1 MRRSEVRGMS
11 MLVDALKGL
20 TAEER
25 ERAVE
30 WAYRRYV
37 ETPRAKR
44 KEHR

>member
-1 MRRSEVRGMS
+1 MRRSEIKGMQ

-37 ETPRAKR
+37 EAPRAKR